1 MKEKDRRYRTTIGGQ
16 ALIEGILMR
25 GPEKQAIVVRT
36 KDGLVVRQ
44 EEIKL
49 SKEKYP
55 FLGWPFIRGIVNFAG
70 SMANGVKA
78 LMFSAQCLPEEE
90 QEAEKS
96 RLDRWIEKR
105 FDDEK
110 AEKLIVTIALIIG
123 LSMSIVLFMLLPTL
137 LAGLFDGLIK
147 SRIVINLLEGAIRIT
162 IFLIYLWLAT
172 RMKDVH
178 REFEHHG
185 GEHKSI
191 HCYEKGLELTVE
203 NVRLQPRQHPRCGT
217 SFLFVVIIISTLVF
231 SLVRWSNP
239 LMRMLFRLLL
249 LPVVVAISY
258 EINRFAGRH
267 DNLFTR
273 IITAPGLALQRL
285 TVFEPDDGMIE
296 VAIKGLELVIPEK
309 EGSDKW

>member
-55 FLGWPFIRGIVNFAG
+55 FLGWPLIRGIVNFAG

-178 REFEHHG
+178 RVFEYHG